1 MKFLREIGLLTLMA
15 SILLL
20 ELGCGDQYRPV
31 ANPITSPGGQPQ
43 LPHYAWVVNFNPNG
57 AGSTTEIDATG
68 DTNLAVNTVGLG
80 AIAEAFPGTTLA
92 LFVANR
98 DNDTVSESF
107 PTLSSTITTISLT
120 LGSRPVWVGSAQTN
134 FMYVLNSTSAANS
147 PCMGTGS
154 ISTIPVSSLA
164 VSNTTCV
171 GPNPV
176 MLAQSSSDSF
186 VYILN
191 QGDGSISVFDPGGP
205 SVTGT
210 ITAQNGGLGPNPAS
224 VAASPDGKWI
234 FVVTQ
239 GDATHPP
246 ALDIISAGMTTVA
259 GFVPLGVRPTFSLV
273 DPTLNRLYVINAGD
287 NTVSVFDASNVDP
300 SGSTIPLQATVP
312 VGTGPV
318 GVTALQDG
326 SRFYVANATSNDV
339 TVVSANSFA
348 TLTTVPL
355 PAGANPVWIASD
367 PTSSKV
373 YVADQGISATTI
385 IQTSN
390 NTVVGNIAAP
400 PQVAGCTSSCALQQP
415 VMVLSR

>member
-1 MKFLREIGLLTLMA
+1 MKFLRKIGLLALTA
-15 SILLL
+15 SLWLLQ
-20 ELGCGDQYRPV
+20 LGCGDEYRPV
-31 ANPITSPGGQPQ
+31 ANPIISPGGQPQ
-43 LPHYAWVVNFNPNG
+43 SAHYAWVLNFNPNG
-57 AGSTTEIDATG
+57 AGSTTEIDVSG

-80 AIAEAFPGTTLA
+80 AIAEGFPSTTLA

-98 DNDTVSESF
+98 DNNTVSEYF
-107 PTLSSTITTISLT
+107 PTLGTPITTISLPSQ
-120 LGSRPVWVGSAQTN
+120 SRPVWVSSAQTT
-134 FMYVLNSTSAANS
+134 FMYVLNSSSAADS
-147 PCMGTGS
+147 ACQGSGS
-154 ISTIPVSSLA
+154 ISTIPVASLA

-176 MLAQSSSDSF
+176 TMAQSSSDSF
-186 VYILN
+186 AYILN
-191 QGDGSISVFDPGGP
+191 QGDGSISVFDPAGP

-210 ITAQNGGLGPNPAS
+210 ITAQNGGLGLSPAS
-224 VAASPDGKWI
+224 VAASADGKWI

-239 GDATHPP
+239 GDGVNPG

-259 GFVPLGVRPTFSLV
+259 ASVPLGVRPTFSLV
-273 DPTLNRLYVINAGD
+273 DPTLNRLYVVNAGD
-287 NTVSVFDASNVDP
+287 NTVSVFDTSNVNP
-300 SGSTIPLQATVP
+300 SGPTPIPLLATVP
-312 VGTGPV
+312 VGMGPV

-373 YVADQGISATTI
+373 YVADQGTSATTI
-385 IQTSN
+385 IQTAN

-400 PQVAGCTSSCALQQP
+400 PQQQP